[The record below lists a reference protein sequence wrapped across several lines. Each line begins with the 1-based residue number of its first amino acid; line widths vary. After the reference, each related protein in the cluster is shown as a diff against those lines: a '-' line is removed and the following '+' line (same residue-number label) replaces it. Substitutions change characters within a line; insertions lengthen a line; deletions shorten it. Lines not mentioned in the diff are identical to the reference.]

1 MGGVDMVISAGTD
14 LWNEVNT
21 FYIHEAWLLD
31 ERKFHDWLDV
41 LADDLFYF
49 MPRKKNRQRK
59 DMAREVTEYGD
70 LALFE
75 EDKESMKMRI
85 ARLDTGMAWAE
96 DPPSRTRHLIT
107 NLQVED
113 IGNDEVRA
121 KTAFMLYRTHLETD
135 EDFFVGSRDD
145 VLRKV
150 NGEWKVARRTIV
162 LDANV
167 IQAKNLSVFF

>member
-1 MGGVDMVISAGTD
+1 MVISAGTD

-31 ERKFHDWLDV
+31 ERKFHDWLDI

-107 NLQVED
+107 NLQIED
-113 IGNDEVRA
+113 IGNDEVKA
-121 KTAFMLYRTHLETD
+121 KTAFMLYRTHLEPD

-145 VLRKV
+145 LLRRV

>member
-1 MGGVDMVISAGTD
+1 MATGATTKYD
-14 LWNEVNT
+14 LWLEINE
-21 FYIHEAWLLD
+21 FLIYEAWLID
-31 ERKFHDWLDV
+31 ERKFHDWLD
-41 LADDLFYF
+41 LLTDDLFYF

-96 DPPSRTRHLIT
+96 DPPSRTRHMIG
-107 NLQVED
+107 NVQVED
-113 IGNDEVRA
+113 LGNDEVRA
-121 KTAFMLYRTHLETD
+121 KSAFMVWRTTGEID
-135 EDFFVGSRDD
+135 QDWFVGSRED

-150 NGEWKVARRTIV
+150 NGEWKIARRTMV

-167 IQAKNLSVFF
+167 INAKNLSVFF

>member
-1 MGGVDMVISAGTD
+1 
-14 LWNEVNT
+14 
-21 FYIHEAWLLD
+21 
-31 ERKFHDWLDV
+31 
-41 LADDLFYF
+41 
-49 MPRKKNRQRK
+49 
-59 DMAREVTEYGD
+59 MAREVTEYGD

>member
-1 MGGVDMVISAGTD
+1 MAMSPVGVNHD
-14 LWNEVNT
+14 LWLEINDFVI
-21 FYIHEAWLLD
+21 YEARLLD
-31 ERKFHDWLDV
+31 ERKFHDWLD
-41 LADDLFYF
+41 LLSDDLFYF

-59 DMAREVTEYGD
+59 DLAREITELGD
-70 LALFE
+70 LAMFE

-107 NLQVED
+107 NLQTED
-113 IGNDEVRA
+113 IGNDEVKA

-145 VLRKV
+145 LLRRV

>member
-1 MGGVDMVISAGTD
+1 MAIEAQTDMD
-14 LWNEVNT
+14 LWLEINN
-21 FYIHEAWLLD
+21 FYIYEAQLLD
-31 ERKFHDWLDV
+31 DRKFHDWLDL

-59 DMAREVTEYGD
+59 DMAREVTPLGD

-96 DPPSRTRHLIT
+96 DPPSRTRHFIS
-107 NLQVED
+107 NLQVERL
-113 IGNDEVRA
+113 NDTEVKARV
-121 KTAFMLYRTHLETD
+121 AFLLYRTHLETD
-135 EDFFVGSRDD
+135 QDFFVGQRDD
-145 VLRKV
+145 VLRREE
-150 NGEWKVARRTIV
+150 GGWKVSKRTIV

>member
-1 MGGVDMVISAGTD
+1 MLAPTVTEHD
-14 LWNEVNT
+14 LWHDVMS
-21 FYIHEAWLLD
+21 FYIREAWMPD
-31 ERKFHDWLDV
+31 ERKFHDWLDI

-59 DMAREVTEYGD
+59 DMAREITELGD

-107 NLQVED
+107 NLVVEPLA
-113 IGNDEVRA
+113 NDEVRA
-121 KTAFMLYRTHLETD
+121 KTAFFLYRTHLESD
-135 EDFFVGSRDD
+135 RDFFVGSRDD

-162 LDANV
+162 LDDNV
-167 IQAKNLSVFF
+167 IQAKNLSMFF